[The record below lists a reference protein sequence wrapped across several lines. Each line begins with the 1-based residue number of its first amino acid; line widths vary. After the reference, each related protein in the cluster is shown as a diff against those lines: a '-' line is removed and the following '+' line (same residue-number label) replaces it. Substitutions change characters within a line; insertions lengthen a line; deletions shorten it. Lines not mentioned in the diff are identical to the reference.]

1 MATSQDPKITL
12 NAAFMA
18 GYNNPEIAVLTLV
31 IDKSDT
37 PLNYPSFADI
47 RALLRSGRVPLLLL
61 TNESREFGNLMLLAE
76 YSTRPGIIRFSGASA
91 ITPTRGE
98 VTTIRFSS
106 DKPPVINRYP
116 LTQATG
122 T

>member
-1 MATSQDPKITL
+1 MSTTLDPKISF

-31 IDKSDT
+31 IDRSDT

-47 RALLRSGRVPLLLL
+47 SALLRSGRVPLLLL
-61 TNESREFGNLMLLAE
+61 TDASREVGTPMLLAE
-76 YSTRPGIIRFSGASA
+76 YSTHPGIIRFSSASA
-91 ITPTRGE
+91 LTPTRGM
-98 VTTIRFSS
+98 VTTITFHPS
-106 DKPPVINRYP
+106 DPPVITHFP